1 MSQVNDFRLWAARMG
16 FNQRQVTAAAEI
28 IGINN
33 KATASLT
40 FTGKRELSHAERL
53 AMSAV
58 RAGLQPW
65 TPSYDDELQA
75 ALQERGPS
83 AV

>member
-16 FNQRQVTAAAEI
+16 FNQRQVTAAAEV

-65 TPSYDDELQA
+65 TPEYDDELQA
-75 ALQERGPS
+75 GRLAHEPS
-83 AV
+83 VA